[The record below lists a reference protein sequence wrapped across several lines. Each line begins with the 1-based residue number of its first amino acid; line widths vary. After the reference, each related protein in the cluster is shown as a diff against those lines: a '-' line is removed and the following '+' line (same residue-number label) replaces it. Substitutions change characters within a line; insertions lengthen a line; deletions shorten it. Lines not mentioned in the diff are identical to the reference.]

1 MKQDYHLL
9 TSIDSVGP
17 PLGMHMLVVLRSH
30 NFESAEQ
37 AAAFLGT
44 VPVEKRSRTS
54 VRSRP
59 VCLKSVRLN

>member
-1 MKQDYHLL
+1 
-9 TSIDSVGP
+9 
-17 PLGMHMLVVLRSH
+17 MLVVLRSH
-30 NFESAEQ
+30 NVESAEQ

-59 VCLKSVRLN
+59 ACLKSVRLN